1 MIRHME
7 PHRALMMK
15 ALKDIFVPEL
25 RSRGFSGTFP
35 HFRRITSDHVD
46 YLTFQF
52 LSSGGSFVVE
62 VAKSDLAGNL
72 AMGRGAD
79 LPVSK
84 LNAQFFSERL
94 RLGGEGPVEDWFV
107 FGPRSYDPPM
117 PERAPS
123 FYAGIASRLVH
134 LLDTQAEEWWRAR

>member
-1 MIRHME
+1 ME
-7 PHRALMMK
+7 PHRALMTK
-15 ALKDIFVPEL
+15 AIKETFVPEL

-35 HFRRITSDHVD
+35 HFRRITSDRVD

-62 VAKSDLAGNL
+62 IARSDLLGNL

-84 LNAQFFSERL
+84 LNAQFFGERL
-94 RLGGEGPVEDWFV
+94 RLGGEGPVDDWFV

-117 PERAPS
+117 PVREPS
-123 FYAGIASRLVH
+123 FYAGIASRLVN
-134 LLDTQAEEWWRAR
+134 LLDTQAEEWWRAS